1 LIPSE
6 DKIVTNPYS
15 GVKVKLNPTE
25 FALYDCLMG
34 IEEIFE
40 LGKVDESS
48 KDKFIQLHS
57 EIKAWFRWNSDCYMN
72 LID

>member
-1 LIPSE
+1 LIPLE

-40 LGKVDESS
+40 LADISC
-48 KDKFIQLHS
+48 KDKLIQYHS
-57 EIKAWFRWNSDCYMN
+57 EIKSWFRWNSDCYMN